1 MLPRLPSS
9 EYADANTPT
18 GTVRDTCRLSARS
31 VVGLPLTC
39 GGSAP
44 VLLVSRP
51 AQRSLQVPAYSVAEL
66 LYATLCHRSAS
77 ENVVTSIPRPGCYQ
91 PKRQLLGGIRTH
103 QENAPFHGARRFD
116 EGRRRDACSPS
127 SVIRD
132 PGRALECGNGN
143 WCDPGQGGRKVEK
156 QRFTQTTR
164 ERVLRDISKY
174 RRR

>member
-1 MLPRLPSS
+1 MLSRLPSS

-103 QENAPFHGARRFD
+103 QENAPFHGARMAVR
-116 EGRRRDACSPS
+116 
-127 SVIRD
+127 
-132 PGRALECGNGN
+132 
-143 WCDPGQGGRKVEK
+143 
-156 QRFTQTTR
+156 
-164 ERVLRDISKY
+164 
-174 RRR
+174 